1 MDTSANSLLTILVA
15 TPAGKQISIA
25 PASKWL
31 RTAASTIYTL
41 GLAIAVAVLFALW
54 LTGKLVILV
63 AALLVM
69 AFDIP
74 DSPTQMTVTKPAVS
88 EPVASAPTLKAGFDS
103 DRFQVADPW

>member
-1 MDTSANSLLTILVA
+1 MDTSANSLLTIPVA
-15 TPAGKQISIA
+15 TPAGKQISIP

-69 AFDIP
+69 AFDMPPPTSRPAVTNISVCEPLASGSSVDSRFDYGLIP
-74 DSPTQMTVTKPAVS
+74 D
-88 EPVASAPTLKAGFDS
+88 
-103 DRFQVADPW
+103 PW